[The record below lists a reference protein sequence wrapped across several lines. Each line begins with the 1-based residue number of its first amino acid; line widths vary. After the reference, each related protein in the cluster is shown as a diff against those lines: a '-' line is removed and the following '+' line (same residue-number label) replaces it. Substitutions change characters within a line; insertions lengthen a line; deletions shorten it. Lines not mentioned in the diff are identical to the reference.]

1 MSRKKRGGRT
11 LRHPASLRVIL
22 LTGIPAT
29 GKTTLGDHLQ
39 ANHGFRHLNFEG
51 PQLLELLPDD
61 FTVDPSL
68 VAQLKSG
75 GRDVVVSWGFIP
87 DSQLEAVLAL
97 RTLGFRW
104 IWLDGDRELALRE
117 YLALG
122 RLRSA
127 WDRQLTKIANHID
140 PAIDELSPMV
150 IDTFDANQ
158 ERRPLEEIV
167 REVLASSR

>member
-1 MSRKKRGGRT
+1 
-11 LRHPASLRVIL
+11 
-22 LTGIPAT
+22 
-29 GKTTLGDHLQ
+29 
-39 ANHGFRHLNFEG
+39 
-51 PQLLELLPDD
+51 
-61 FTVDPSL
+61 
-68 VAQLKSG
+68 
-75 GRDVVVSWGFIP
+75 VVVSWGFIP

-122 RLRSA
+122 RLKSA
-127 WDRQLTKIANHID
+127 WNRQLTKIANHID
-140 PAIDELSPMV
+140 PAIDELSPLV
-150 IDTFDANQ
+150 IDTFDAHQ